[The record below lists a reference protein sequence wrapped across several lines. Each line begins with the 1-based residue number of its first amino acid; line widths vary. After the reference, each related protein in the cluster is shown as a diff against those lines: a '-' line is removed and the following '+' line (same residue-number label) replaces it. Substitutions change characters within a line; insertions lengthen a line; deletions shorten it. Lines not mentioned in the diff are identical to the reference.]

1 MKSIID
7 VLEDKDE
14 KSPRKQNQI
23 KERKK
28 IKGGKK

>member
-1 MKSIID
+1 MKSVID

-14 KSPRKQNQI
+14 KSPRKQNHI